1 MKQNSVYVTP
11 EIKVIDIQS
20 ESMLCASNV
29 EMSFQSYGLED
40 DWDE

>member
-20 ESMLCASNV
+20 ESMLCTSDV
-29 EMSFQSYGLED
+29 GMSFQSYGLED